1 LASIDLTDFNDWLSL
16 AWEDCLSHQLAQ
28 ACWKHQA
35 PPKVVL
41 WSITHLDLVRLLS
54 FTFINTV

>member
-1 LASIDLTDFNDWLSL
+1 MGRLPKLPIGAGLLE
-16 AWEDCLSHQLAQ
+16 APG
-28 ACWKHQA
+28 

-41 WSITHLDLVRLLS
+41 WSITYLNLVRLLS